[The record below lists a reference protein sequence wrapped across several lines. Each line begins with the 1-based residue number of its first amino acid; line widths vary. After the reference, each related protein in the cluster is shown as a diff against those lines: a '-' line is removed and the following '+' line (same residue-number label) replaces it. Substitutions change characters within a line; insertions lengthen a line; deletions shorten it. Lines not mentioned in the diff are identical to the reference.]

1 MEQIEF
7 KDFIKEIVD
16 DVMPDEALSY
26 ELGADE
32 IIADIYRGR
41 RMTDADIKGNINFVE
56 ESKTVLECATLMF
69 STFKL
74 FTDVKKFVIPQKKD
88 AALERKV
95 ADQWELAMIKSGI
108 SKAKANEIVEK
119 FTGRLLESA
128 AKK

>member
-128 AKK
+128 TKK